1 MPLTG
6 FSSGFSGI
14 NSFAVQQSV
23 QADVQRAAVRLVN
36 APRDIQNAP
45 RPTSVQGEVVS
56 QPTEK
61 SFLIRT
67 DRGDIEVRPRG
78 GQRFEVGQTV
88 KLDIPAGGSARDVL
102 ATRVESENN
111 ANQTRTNLG
120 NLAKGEKAVQLSR
133 DPAIKTALL
142 NEASRNSTVTQR
154 AGDLPEG
161 SLVRLKVLP
170 QKVSAALLS
179 EAARD
184 IIKVNL
190 ALADKIR
197 ANVTQDGQARVRS
210 QIVAQNAAF
219 PALPFIP
226 SSPATAQLPSQ
237 SAALI
242 ANILGLSGDAI
253 DFQAGRARTIA
264 RIPVQLSG
272 AGVSLPNQTGG
283 ITRFARGT
291 GQAIQSTA
299 LPQGQINMGGAFATV
314 KLPRIPQGQGVLT
327 SQTPTHSV
335 FQNAQIDGR
344 VSYGAQAMPQHSGIL
359 TGGAQHLIVS
369 QGLNTANFQ
378 INGMTKQGH
387 VLLQP
392 FGGGFEQTQG
402 ALSGQST
409 QTPPV
414 YLMNYPMKNPV
425 IGQVLQISPLA
436 FFNAS
441 ATGLAGLDSAWES
454 LFTNLFKTG
463 THISPVLQALQG
475 AMPSVTSPM
484 QNISSL
490 MFLMAAFQG
499 GNVDGLV
506 GAKGLQVLKNDKIL
520 KAFETALKEGG
531 TTPKLLQTGSGEWR
545 GYSLP
550 LHQQDNFVPI
560 HLYVQDFGQQQNNQG
575 NSEDEGADA
584 TRFVFEFDLTRM
596 GELQIDG
603 MMRNTNLDIF
613 VRTEKPISTGMA
625 KGMKALYT
633 RALERSELT
642 GDIAFQTKDKG
653 WVDLVPVNA
662 PRTGADTLS

>member
-36 APRDIQNAP
+36 APRDIQNAS
-45 RPTSVQGEVVS
+45 RPISVQGEVVS

-88 KLDIPAGGSARDVL
+88 KLDIPEGGSARDVL
-102 ATRVESENN
+102 ATRVDGESN
-111 ANQTRTNLG
+111 ANQTRTNLD

-133 DPAIKTALL
+133 DPAVKTALL
-142 NEASRNSTVTQR
+142 NETKRNAPVSQR
-154 AGDLPEG
+154 AGELPEG
-161 SLVRLKVLP
+161 SLVRLKALP
-170 QKVSAALLS
+170 QKVSNALLS
-179 EAARD
+179 EVAKD

-190 ALADKIR
+190 ALADKMR
-197 ANVTQDGQARVRS
+197 TNVSQEGQMRVRS
-210 QIVAQNAAF
+210 QIVAQNTAL

-237 SAALI
+237 SVALI

-253 DFQAGRARTIA
+253 DFQSGRARTIA

-272 AGVSLPNQTGG
+272 AGVSLPNQAGG
-283 ITRFARGT
+283 MTRFARGV
-291 GQAIQSTA
+291 GQAVQSGA
-299 LPQGQINMGGAFATV
+299 LPQGQITMGGAFATV
-314 KLPRIPQGQGVLT
+314 KLPSGQQGQGVLT
-327 SQTPTHSV
+327 AQTPTQSV
-335 FQNAQIDGR
+335 FQSAQIDGR
-344 VSYGAQAMPQHSGIL
+344 VSSGAQTMPQHNGIL
-359 TGGAQHLIVS
+359 TGAAQNLIVN

-378 INGMTKQGH
+378 IIGMTKQGH

-392 FGGGFEQTQG
+392 FGGNFTQG
-402 ALSGQST
+402 PSS

-425 IGQVLQISPLA
+425 IGQVLQVSPLA
-436 FFNAS
+436 FLNAS
-441 ATGLAGLDSAWES
+441 SSGLSALDGAWET
-454 LFTNLFKTG
+454 LFSQLFKTN
-463 THISPVLQALQG
+463 TAVSPVIQALQG
-475 AMPSVTSPM
+475 AMPPVTSPM
-484 QNISSL
+484 QNVSSL

-506 GAKGLQVLKNDKIL
+506 GAKGLQALKNDKIL
-520 KAFETALKEGG
+520 KALETALKEGG
-531 TTPKLLQTGSGEWR
+531 TTPKLLQTSSGEWR

-550 LHQQDNFVPI
+550 LHHQENFVPI
-560 HLYVQDFGQQQNNQG
+560 HLYVQDFTQQQNNQG
-575 NSEDEGADA
+575 SSEDEGAEA

-603 MMRNTNLDIF
+603 MMREANLDIF

-625 KGMKALYT
+625 KGMKALYI
-633 RALERSELT
+633 RALERSDLT

-653 WVDLVPVNA
+653 WVDLVPVHE
-662 PRTGADTLS
+662 PKTGADTLS